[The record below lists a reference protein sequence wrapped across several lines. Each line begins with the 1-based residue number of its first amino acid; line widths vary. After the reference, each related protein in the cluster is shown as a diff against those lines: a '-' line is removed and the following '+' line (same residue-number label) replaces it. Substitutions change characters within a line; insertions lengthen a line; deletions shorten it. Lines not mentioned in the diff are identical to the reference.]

1 MKKQSLMTLVVATAL
16 VVSPFVSSSA
26 QAADDQSRS
35 QAPVNCIGNYSSL
48 FSDSFWKQWFNVDL
62 KISDNGG
69 QDQQVTTPQVPE
81 QEVEVTKPQ
90 VPEQEVEVTTPQ
102 TPQQEVETTP
112 AVTTEQADFANRV
125 VELVNQER
133 AKGGLAPL
141 QMDEQLSKVAMIK
154 AKDMYD
160 NQYFDHQS
168 PTLGSPFDLMRS
180 QGVTYS
186 YAGENIAKGQTS
198 PEQVMRDWMNSEGH
212 RQNIM
217 NPNYKSIG
225 VAFYNNE
232 WVQEFTG

>member
-26 QAADDQSRS
+26 HAADDQSRS

-48 FSDSFWKQWFNVDL
+48 LSDSFWKQWFNVDL
-62 KISDNGG
+62 KIPNNGG